1 MTGQINVNKIA
12 ARTGNTITV
21 NSGDKISGAAGSMNI
36 SGTCVQIAVK
46 NIATKQ
52 IINNTANAAGV
63 DTVIVSDPFTPKFAD
78 SKIFI
83 AIHPAIGSGNPN
95 GGFGIKR
102 TTGGVDTF
110 VQSNPVGS
118 YSGSAND
125 IPNSYMSFD
134 EDPMSSS
141 ATGGV
146 VVNTTYAIGTAMDMY
161 ALDTHGTAPAS
172 IVYTMTFHSV
182 ASNEILRL
190 NQPKSNADYG
200 FHQSVIILQEWC
212 S

>member
-1 MTGQINVNKIA
+1 MSKIEVNEIA
-12 ARTGNTITV
+12 GR
-21 NSGDKISGAAGSMNI
+21 SGTSISVASGHKISGAAGSMNI

-118 YSGSAND
+118 YSGGAND

-134 EDPMSSS
+134 EDPMASGV
-141 ATGGV
+141 TGGA
-146 VVNTTYAIGTAMDMY
+146 VVNTQYAIGTAMDMY

-190 NQPKSNADYG
+190 NQPASNATYG

>member
-1 MTGQINVNKIA
+1 MVSILKT
-12 ARTGNTITV
+12 
-21 NSGDKISGAAGSMNI
+21 DKIQASHGSTIEIPSGHNFKV

-52 IINNTANAAGV
+52 IINNAANATGV
-63 DTVIVSDPFTPKFAD
+63 DTVIVSDAFTPKFAD

-110 VQSNPVGS
+110 VQSNPLGS
-118 YSGSAND
+118 YSAGAND
-125 IPNSYMSFD
+125 IPNSYLSFD
-134 EDPMSSS
+134 EDPMASGVASSTS
-141 ATGGV
+141 NV
-146 VVNTTYAIGTAMDMY
+146 TYSIGTVTDMY

-172 IVYTMTFHSV
+172 IVYTMTFHSL

-190 NQPKSNADYG
+190 NQPATNATYG

>member
-1 MTGQINVNKIA
+1 MTSILK
-12 ARTGNTITV
+12 T
-21 NSGDKISGAAGSMNI
+21 DKIQASHGSTIEVPSGNNFKV

-52 IINNTANAAGV
+52 IINNAANATGV
-63 DTVIVSDPFTPKFAD
+63 DTVIVSDAFTPKFAD

-83 AIHPAIGSGNPN
+83 AIHPAIGTGNPN

-110 VQSNPVGS
+110 VQSNPLGS
-118 YSGSAND
+118 YSGGSND
-125 IPNSYMSFD
+125 IPNSYLSFD
-134 EDPMSSS
+134 EDPMTSGTS
-141 ATGGV
+141 GGDT
-146 VVNTTYAIGTAMDMY
+146 VNTTYSIGTATDMY

-190 NQPKSNADYG
+190 NQPATNATYG